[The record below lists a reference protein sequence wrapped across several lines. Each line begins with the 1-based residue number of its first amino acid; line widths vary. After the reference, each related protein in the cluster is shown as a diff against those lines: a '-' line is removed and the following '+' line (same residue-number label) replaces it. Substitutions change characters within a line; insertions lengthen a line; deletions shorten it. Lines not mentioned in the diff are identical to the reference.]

1 MNNIASGNPV
11 TNRNNLDKSSSPY
24 LRQHLNN
31 PVWWQEWSDEVVK
44 MAVKSNRPVFVS
56 IGYSTCHW
64 CHVMA
69 AEAFSDDKT
78 ADFLNSNFICIKIDR
93 EQRPDIDQYM
103 MHFINSQNGRG
114 GWPLNVFLTP
124 DLNPFFA
131 LTYAPVR
138 TDGRRLSFLGIA
150 EKVHEYYLAQGKN
163 ITPFIYREEE
173 PPVTP
178 EESLGIELTSG
189 FDSEYGG
196 FGTGQ
201 KFPPHSTI
209 LFLLYQLAVKEDPEI
224 GEICTR
230 TLEAMRMRGL
240 NDHLQGGVYRYCVDR
255 EWTIPHFEKMLYDQ
269 SMALWCYSVAYK
281 VLGKPEYKI
290 MAEKILICLHECF
303 EYDGLYISAF
313 DADTDHEEGATYLWS
328 REELM
333 TILDTDEYRLFSDAY
348 YISKEGN
355 FEGLNHLIKRRDIT
369 LNTIERKLLDVRNKR
384 KQPSRDDKVI
394 SGINSLVVIAL
405 LQAGRCLNN
414 PNLEGKAASV
424 MLNIISKFWDGLS
437 LFHSYYNGIY
447 QKQGFLFDAGATLTA
462 ISMLCEND
470 SSWNDLM
477 SEMTIYVRSF
487 KKGGKWIESDSED
500 FQTVD
505 ASWFDHPVPSS
516 VSLAEMGL
524 TRAAILSS
532 EDTESVDYRRPFQS
546 DFYNINAMLN
556 NGLFH
561 VFTSVRLI
569 AWNSLPVNSIQVKGE
584 VETDCYRG
592 TCNPI

>member
-1 MNNIASGNPV
+1 MRASEEPNP
-11 TNRNNLDKSSSPY
+11 NRNNLDKSSSPY
-24 LRQHLNN
+24 LLQHTNN
-31 PVWWQEWSDEVVK
+31 PVWWQEWRDEVINL
-44 MAVKSNRPVFVS
+44 AVKSNKPVLVS

-69 AEAFSDDKT
+69 AEAFSDDET
-78 ADFLNSNFICIKIDR
+78 AAYLNSNFICIKIDR

-103 MHFINSQNGRG
+103 MHYINSQSGSG

-124 DLNPFFA
+124 DLKPFFA
-131 LTYAPVR
+131 LTYAPGM
-138 TDGRRLSFLGIA
+138 TDGRRLSFLDIA
-150 EKVHEYYLAQGKN
+150 EKVHEYFVTHGEN
-163 ITPFIYREEE
+163 ITPFIYGEEE
-173 PPVTP
+173 PTVAV
-178 EESLGIELTSG
+178 EESLVRELTSY

-201 KFPPHSTI
+201 KFPPHST
-209 LFLLYQLAVKEDPEI
+209 LLYLLYHLSVEEDPEI
-224 GEICTR
+224 REICTK

-240 NDHLQGGVYRYCVDR
+240 NDHLQGGIYRYCVDR

-269 SMALWCYSVAYK
+269 AMALWCYSVAYK
-281 VLGKPEYKI
+281 VLDKAEYKI

-328 REELM
+328 REQLM
-333 TILDTDEYRLFSDAY
+333 TILQEDEYRIFSNAY

-355 FEGLNHLIKRRDIT
+355 FEGLNHLIKRSDVS
-369 LNTIERKLLDVRNKR
+369 LNNIERKLLAVRNKR

-394 SGINSLVVIAL
+394 SGINSLVVIAM
-405 LQAGRCLNN
+405 LQAGRWLNN
-414 PNLEGKAASV
+414 SHLEDKAASV
-424 MLNIISKFWDGLS
+424 MRNLINRFWDGLS
-437 LFHSYYNGIY
+437 LGHSYYNGIF

-470 SSWNDLM
+470 PYWNDLM
-477 SEMTIYVRSF
+477 LKMTRYVKSF
-487 KKGGKWIESDSED
+487 KEGKKWIESESED
-500 FQTVD
+500 FQTVY
-505 ASWFDHPVPSS
+505 ASWFDHPIPSS

-532 EDTESVDYRRPFQS
+532 EDTKSVDYHRPFQS
-546 DFYNINAMLN
+546 DFYNINALLS

-569 AWNSLPVNSIQVKGE
+569 PWDSIPVNSVQLRGD
-584 VETDCYRG
+584 VESDCYMG
-592 TCNPI
+592 TCKML